1 MAEVSW
7 LGVGGVV
14 SLLGVGSDWVT
25 KQESE
30 DRIFQRE
37 AVSERQLTNETIQIL
52 YSFAKIVLEVNLGK
66 ERLVR
71 LF

>member
-1 MAEVSW
+1 M
-7 LGVGGVV
+7 